1 MHEQPA
7 SSTVITAPID
17 VYMIDLWTKTAEVLN
32 PRPAEITGVAA
43 LQGPFS
49 YPALHAF
56 CCPIQNICGNPAG
69 KACPQKPP
77 SRSSGRHQI
86 IPAIT
91 VHILR
96 FSPPPPNNTNGVQ
109 TLTFPETVGSQ
120 PRITAVL
127 DAASAHFT
135 SGKRVATGFRN
146 NPAVTGRQNLAAL
159 PVRHIHYRLNK
170 ESNDDK

>member
-1 MHEQPA
+1 M
-7 SSTVITAPID
+7 SNLSVRRVITAPID
-17 VYMIDLWTKTAEVLN
+17 VYMIDLWTKNAEVLN

-49 YPALHAF
+49 YLALHAF
-56 CCPIQNICGNPAG
+56 CCPIQNICRNPAG

-96 FSPPPPNNTNGVQ
+96 FSLARSPLLSPLIVFHFQVSTRNFRRLHKSAAYSAIPPIV
-109 TLTFPETVGSQ
+109 SH
-120 PRITAVL
+120 RI
-127 DAASAHFT
+127 
-135 SGKRVATGFRN
+135 
-146 NPAVTGRQNLAAL
+146 
-159 PVRHIHYRLNK
+159 
-170 ESNDDK
+170 